1 MDIRGDT
8 LLQLFIGILTIAVL
22 GAVFLVVPPAEGLGD
37 YVRLA
42 FFHIPVAWVSV
53 LAFLMSA
60 WWAAAYLRKGSQR
73 ADALSAGSAKLGL
86 IFVLLATVSGAIFS
100 KMTWGAYWNWDP
112 RQTTIFVLLLIYGAY
127 LTLRSAIPGAERR
140 ARVTAVYALFSF
152 LTVPFL
158 VFIIPRLYFSLH
170 PSPVINGSGSID
182 MDPVMLAVLLAALL
196 DATLIYFWL
205 LFRGVRRQ
213 LPPAKRQEE
222 SA

>member
-73 ADALSAGSAKLGL
+73 GDALSAGSAKIGL